1 MRRAATFLSLALLGG
16 LLVAL
21 LAGAVPA
28 PAPASRTTAPKPPL
42 ASTGGAHHVGDSSA
56 ALNGAVNPHGVE
68 TSCYFQYGPTV
79 AYGAQ
84 TPTAAVGAG
93 TAGVKVSQSV
103 TGLQLGTLYHY
114 RLVAV
119 SPTGTFPGKDRTF
132 TTKKIALKFVF
143 ANAPKQAVFGSP
155 FALAGTLT
163 GTGGAGHQVILQ
175 TSAFPYLTGYTDVGA
190 PQSTNA
196 VGGFSFN
203 VAGLSQVTRLRVRTL
218 DALPVYSQVETVRVA
233 ALVTLRAH
241 PTRAR
246 GVVRLAGTVKPAE
259 AGATVVFQ
267 WLKPN
272 HHPVKVG
279 SAITK
284 GGTANLS
291 RFSAVV
297 SIHHGGQYRALVK
310 VANGR
315 QISGSSNAVLLHG
328 APAHVRKGKRHRPK
342 GRA

>member
-1 MRRAATFLSLALLGG
+1 MRRSTTFLSLGLLGG

-42 ASTGGAHHVGDSSA
+42 AATGGAHHVGDTSA
-56 ALNGAVNPHGVE
+56 ALNGTVNPHGVE
-68 TSCYFQYGPTV
+68 TTCYFQYGPTV

-84 TPTAAVGAG
+84 TPTAAVGTG

-155 FALAGTLT
+155 FVLAGTLT

-175 TSAFPYLTGYTDVGA
+175 TSAFPYLTGYTDIGV
-190 PQSTNA
+190 PLSTDA
-196 VGGFSFN
+196 GGGFSFN
-203 VAGLSQVTRLRVRTL
+203 VASLSQVTRLRVRTL
-218 DALPVYSQVETVRVA
+218 DALPVYSQVDTVRVA
-233 ALVTLRAH
+233 VLVTLRAH
-241 PTRAR
+241 PTVTR
-246 GVVRLAGTVKPAE
+246 GIVRLDGTVKPAQV
-259 AGATVVFQ
+259 GATVVFQ

-279 SAITK
+279 NTTTRRGSPDF
-284 GGTANLS
+284 S

-297 SIHHGGQYRALVK
+297 SIRHGGLYHALVK

-315 QISGSSNAVLLHG
+315 QISGSSNAVILHG
-328 APAHVRKGKRHRPK
+328 RPAHVRKGKRKRK
-342 GRA
+342 R